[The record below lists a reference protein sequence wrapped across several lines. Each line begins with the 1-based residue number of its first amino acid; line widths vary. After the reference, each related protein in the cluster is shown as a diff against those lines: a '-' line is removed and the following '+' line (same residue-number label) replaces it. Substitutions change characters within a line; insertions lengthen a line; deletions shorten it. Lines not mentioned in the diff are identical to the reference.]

1 MILKN
6 LLLHQI
12 WLVHKNQAR
21 PGLFI
26 SVLIVFWVQVCASWH
41 VRERTSFTH
50 NVRRG
55 PCCRGLQ
62 SGFFR
67 RHSDKLHM
75 WRRLKVLIFRIM
87 RTRHPSFHLRSTYD
101 YLWAYPKPRFKPS
114 TRVNILSRKKESRFQ
129 ISTSRFHVW
138 NLLSAEQISRFRRL
152 QMPRAVLSA
161 GNLKNAPK
169 MSAQIKV
176 TAEKLT
182 ISWHQQPLAFAFGIC
197 NLLSRCQKASRLQ
210 MPSRFLREIVGF

>member
-101 YLWAYPKPRFKPS
+101 YLWAYTKPRFKPS
-114 TRVNILSRKKESRFQ
+114 TRVKDI
-129 ISTSRFHVW
+129 
-138 NLLSAEQISRFRRL
+138 
-152 QMPRAVLSA
+152 
-161 GNLKNAPK
+161 
-169 MSAQIKV
+169 V
-176 TAEKLT
+176 TA
-182 ISWHQQPLAFAFGIC
+182 ISAHTAACTNIKQTLPGADSYQLCGSSQPEVRVSPPDNACFF
-197 NLLSRCQKASRLQ
+197 
-210 MPSRFLREIVGF
+210 